1 MKKGGIGGAN
11 TKTGLYFEG
20 KVDFLTFIAK
30 QQNYSVKGNTIFY
43 NGKKVAL
50 SFKKYGLYKYLEENG
65 VDYKKI
71 ISKRLL
77 PDDAIFVIVNNTL
90 FILEIKFQEVA
101 GSTDE
106 KLQTCEFKIKQ
117 YKKLLSQLNVEVQY
131 VYILND
137 WFKKPEYR
145 DVLDYIIS
153 IDGCSYY
160 FNYLPLQKIG
170 LPIPN
175 DKNN

>member
-1 MKKGGIGGAN
+1 MKKGGIGGSN

-30 QQNYSVKGNTIFY
+30 QQNYSVKGNTIFH
-43 NGKKVAL
+43 NGEKVAL
-50 SFKKYGLYKYLEENG
+50 SFKKYGLYKYLEESG
-65 VDYKKI
+65 IDYKKI
-71 ISKRLL
+71 VSKRLL

-106 KLQTCEFKIKQ
+106 KLQTCDFKIKQ
-117 YKKLLSQLNVEVQY
+117 YRKLLSQLNVEVQY

-137 WFKKPEYR
+137 WFKKPEYK

-153 IDGCSYY
+153 INGCSYY

-170 LPIPN
+170 LPVPE
-175 DKNN
+175 

>member
-20 KVDFLTFIAK
+20 KVDFLIFIAK
-30 QQNYSVKGNTIFY
+30 QQNYSVKGNTVFY
-43 NGKKVAL
+43 NGEKVAL
-50 SFKKYGLYKYLEENG
+50 SFKKYGLYKYLEGNG
-65 VDYKKI
+65 VNYKKI

-106 KLQTCEFKIKQ
+106 KLQTCDFKIKQ

-175 DKNN
+175 GKNN

>member
-1 MKKGGIGGAN
+1 MKKGGLGGAN

-30 QQNYSVKGNTIFY
+30 RENYSVKGNTIFY
-43 NGKKVAL
+43 NKKKVAL
-50 SFKKYGLYKYLEENG
+50 SFKKYGLYKYLEENS

-106 KLQTCEFKIKQ
+106 KLQTCDFKIKQ
-117 YKKLLSQLNVEVQY
+117 YRKLLSQLNIEVQY

-137 WFKKPEYR
+137 WFKKPEYK

-170 LPIPN
+170 LPVP
-175 DKNN
+175 K